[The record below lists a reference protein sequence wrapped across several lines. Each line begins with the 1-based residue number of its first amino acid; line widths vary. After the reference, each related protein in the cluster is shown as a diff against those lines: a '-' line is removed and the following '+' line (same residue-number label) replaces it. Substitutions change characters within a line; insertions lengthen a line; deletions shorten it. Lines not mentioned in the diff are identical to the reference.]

1 MCANMHVHVNCTSP
15 HIHSACTQVLMFPSG
30 ELAGAVL
37 GLIHDILD
45 RKDPAVRV
53 MALRSGLLYL
63 ALYSFRYLRSCVAC
77 CR

>member
-1 MCANMHVHVNCTSP
+1 
-15 HIHSACTQVLMFPSG
+15 MFPSG

-45 RKDPAVRV
+45 RNDPAVRV